1 MEQPGRG
8 AVPRCRF
15 SFNRNTMT
23 AIEIQEL
30 IHNNKWTELLCC
42 LEPGEN
48 ELFFPSEK
56 AMKSC
61 KAMAYDMN
69 SRNKA
74 NGLQR
79 GYYFHVEKVAND
91 ACRVI
96 ITVK

>member
-1 MEQPGRG
+1 MK
-8 AVPRCRF
+8 AVD
-15 SFNRNTMT
+15 
-23 AIEIQEL
+23 IQTL

-42 LEPGEN
+42 LNPGEN

-61 KAMAYDMN
+61 KAMAYDIN

-74 NGLQR
+74 NGVKR
-79 GYYFHVEKVAND
+79 VYNFHVEKLQHD

-96 ITVK
+96 ITVND